1 MKIKPLLKSFI
12 YDLVETLC
20 FPDKKVKEIFKKY
33 GIKRVKIFH
42 VLTDTDSTSLKFM
55 SISDPNS
62 DTPEEKYCDII
73 FEVIIAPKIYKRFD
87 TSHEFW
93 DIFGARK
100 KQERKN

>member
-1 MKIKPLLKSFI
+1 M
-12 YDLVETLC
+12 E
-20 FPDKKVKEIFKKY
+20 
-33 GIKRVKIFH
+33 IFH
-42 VLTDTDSTSLKFM
+42 VLTDTDSTSLKFK

-62 DTPEEKYCDII
+62 HTPEEKYCDTI

-87 TSHEFW
+87 TSYEFC